1 MTIYQDLADAMRR
14 SPTLRVLVVH
24 GYYDLVTP
32 YFAAQYAVSHMGLD
46 PALRS
51 NMIFRNYAGGHSM
64 YTEKPTLS
72 QISRDVGEFIRTTH
86 PAKRPTPS
94 VQ

>member
-1 MTIYQDLADAMRR
+1 MRR
-14 SPTLRVLVVH
+14 RPTLRVFVAH

-32 YFAAQYAVSHMGLD
+32 YFAADYAFSHMGLD
-46 PALRS
+46 PALRH
-51 NMIFRNYAGGHSM
+51 NVLLRTYAGGHSM
-64 YTEKPTLS
+64 YTEKPVLAQMS
-72 QISRDVGEFIRTTH
+72 NDVSEFIRTTP